1 MKIVAEGTINGR
13 KSTVT
18 AQGSGEKLEFLFDGK
33 TNEYREKLLVE
44 LLEMRFHIGN
54 YEPDVF
60 EGLNIV
66 NVLAEHYCF
75 DEKPKITK
83 EGVDDLPN
91 EKGLIY

>member
-18 AQGSGEKLEFLFDGK
+18 VQGSGEKLEFLFNGK
-33 TNEYREKLLVE
+33 PNENLQKSFFLR
-44 LLEMRFHIGN
+44 LEMRYHIGN

-91 EKGLIY
+91 EQGLIY